1 MKNVKYKIDS
11 ETVIPTKVG
20 IYRFRVK
27 HGMTLHVRLLRFTR
41 NDKKGQTLVEFILIS
56 IISLALI
63 FGVMDIARLSWT
75 MFHLHGAAFAAARA
89 EAVRKS
95 GLTAANYVTMGTLGS
110 PCTVSVNKSHEV
122 PTHNP
127 PLTISS
133 VALKK
138 DDVRIYA
145 INATVTYLYRPL
157 FAYGA
162 FKAGIPLRVSSRM
175 QIEIPNPIPQSRN

>member
-1 MKNVKYKIDS
+1 
-11 ETVIPTKVG
+11 
-20 IYRFRVK
+20 
-27 HGMTLHVRLLRFTR
+27 MT
-41 NDKKGQTLVEFILIS
+41 NNGQTLIEFVLIAV
-56 IISLALI
+56 ISLGLI

-89 EAVRKS
+89 EAVKKS
-95 GLTAANYVTMGTLGS
+95 GWTAANYVTMKTLGG
-110 PCTVSVNKSHEV
+110 PCRVDINKSHEV
-122 PTHNP
+122 PSHNP

-157 FAYGA
+157 FAAGA
-162 FKAGIPLRVSSRM
+162 FKTGVIPVKVSSRM
-175 QIEIPNPIPQSRN
+175 QTEIPNPIPVSK